1 VKLACAVFDM
11 DGTIVDNMAYHVR
24 AWLET
29 SRRLGLSVTAGVFE
43 RDTAGMKND
52 EIIPWLLGR
61 AVSREEL
68 DRIALEKEEAYRRAY
83 RPHLAPMPGF
93 LAFLER
99 LERKGW
105 RRALATAAPPG
116 NRELVLGGLGLH
128 FDAVIGS
135 EHAARG
141 KPAPDIYIAAAK
153 ALGVPAGECVAFE
166 DALNGVRSARAAGME
181 VVGVTTMVPADALVE
196 VGARWVV
203 KDFTALPRELEEAL
217 S

>member
-1 VKLACAVFDM
+1 MKLACAVFDM

-29 SRRLGLSVTAGVFE
+29 SRRLGLSVAAEVFE

-68 DRIALEKEEAYRRAY
+68 DRISLEKEEAYRRAY

-99 LERKGW
+99 LERAGR

-116 NRELVLGGLGLH
+116 NRDLVLGGLGLR
-128 FDAVIGS
+128 FDAVIGA

-141 KPAPDIYIAAAK
+141 KPAPDIYLAAAK
-153 ALGVPAGECVAFE
+153 ALGVAPAECVAFE
-166 DALNGVRSARAAGME
+166 DALNGVRSARAAGMD
-181 VVGVTTMVPADALVE
+181 VVGIPTMVPGAALQE
-196 VGARWVV
+196 VGARWVM
-203 KDFTALPRELEEAL
+203 KDFTELPRDLEEAL